1 MKISIREA
9 FGNHLL
15 NLGKKKKKIIVLS
28 CDLKDATKT
37 KKFFNKFPNRSF
49 EIGISEANAI
59 GIAAGLSLCGFTP
72 IISSFA
78 AFITGKH
85 IEIRTSISYNKAPVI
100 IIGTHG
106 GIIGPDG
113 ATQSATQDL
122 LLMRSMPNFNVFQPC
137 SQIETR
143 KILDFSVESKKP
155 TYIRIS
161 RNEVNEIYN
170 ENYKFVPGDIKQIIK
185 GNKLAVISS
194 GPIIH
199 NCYKAIKENYPK
211 GVALYNVPSYKP
223 FNQTKFLNKLK
234 PYKNILVVEDHSVF
248 GGLRGLISEII
259 TTKKIR
265 IKLDF
270 IGINDCFIE
279 SGSVSDLEKNYK
291 LSVKEILKK
300 IKKILNWY
308 PIAKQNFIFHFR
320 AIQELLD
327 LYYIT

>member
-1 MKISIREA
+1 MKISIRDV
-9 FGNHLL
+9 FGNHIL
-15 NLGKKKKKIIVLS
+15 NLGKKKKKLIVLS

-37 KKFFNKFPNRSF
+37 KKFFNKYPNRSF

-59 GIAAGLSLCGFTP
+59 GISAGLSLSGFIP

-85 IEIRTSISYNKAPVI
+85 VEIRTSISYNNAPVI

-106 GIIGPDG
+106 GLIGPDG

-137 SQIETR
+137 SPIETR

-161 RNEVNEIYN
+161 RNEVDEIYN
-170 ENYKFVPGDIKQIIK
+170 ENYKFIPGDIIQIIK
-185 GNKLAVISS
+185 GKKLAVISS

-199 NCYKAIKENYPK
+199 NCHKAIKENNLK

-223 FNQTKFLNKLK
+223 FNQTKFINKIK
-234 PYKNILVVEDHSVF
+234 SFKKILVVEDHSIF
-248 GGLRGLISEII
+248 GGLRGLISE
-259 TTKKIR
+259 TLTHKKIST
-265 IKLDF
+265 KLDF

-279 SGSVSDLEKNYK
+279 SGPVSDLEKKYK
-291 LSVKEILKK
+291 LSSKEIFKK
-300 IKKILNWY
+300 INKILN
-308 PIAKQNFIFHFR
+308 
-320 AIQELLD
+320 
-327 LYYIT
+327 